1 LIPLQFGLLGL
12 GVGGLYALIALGIV
26 LVYRGSGVI
35 NFAQGAIGMAATYL
49 YWSLHENDHV
59 VFVEAFAISMLASLA
74 FGVAIQL
81 LIMRPLRG
89 QSPLTR
95 MLATLGILVTLTSAV
110 TLKWPQAVQ
119 DLQSSLPTGS
129 IRFGSIALGQDEV
142 WIFGIVVAASAVL
155 YGVYRYSKFGLATTA
170 VTENPIAAATLGFSP
185 DLIASVNWALG
196 CALATLAG
204 ILLAPITG
212 LSVQGLTLLSIPA
225 FAAVVVGN
233 FRSFPITVGAGL
245 ALGVIQSEMSSY
257 VSATTGWSEAVP
269 FFIVLIV
276 LAVRGRTL
284 MGKAERAIRLPRA
297 GTGRIRPWAVGLF
310 AGICLLGIET
320 LSFNWVAGITTTLAV
335 ALVVLSLVVVTGYA
349 GQLSLAQLALA
360 GIGAWAAARCIAV
373 DGLPFWLA
381 VILGVAAA
389 FPVGLLVGL
398 PALRTRGVNL
408 AIATLGLSVA
418 AYYLIFT
425 NSSLSGGNVGFD
437 VGNPSIFG
445 IDLSPVVDPRPYA
458 IFSLILFLLAAVAV
472 ANLRRGRT
480 GRRLLAVRSNE
491 RAAASLGVGVMSS
504 KLYAFGL
511 ASMIAAL
518 GGILEVFVNP
528 NITFTAFDPISS
540 ITYVGYAVIGGIG
553 YVSGPLFGAALSPG
567 SVGSNITEWF
577 SSSVQNYLTLASG
590 AILILILVFN
600 ANGIAHVEA
609 LRWRKIFAAARRHLP
624 RPLETGME
632 RLQRWAIVAQVASSP
647 QDLASSPRAGSVA
660 RGGVKRRTLRTD
672 GLSVTLGG
680 VRALVAVSV
689 EMAAGEVLGLIGP
702 NGAGKTTF
710 IDAVTGFNRPS
721 RGEVLLDGVPVTS
734 LPPRRRAALGLGR
747 SFQTLELFE
756 DMTVAENL
764 LVASEDR
771 SWHHRV
777 TDLFHPGKPRLGAAA
792 IASLVQLG
800 LTAHINDMPGDL
812 PYGTRCLVA
821 IARALAAEPSFLFL
835 DEPAAGLS
843 EAERAELSSLI
854 RRLVEDVGIGVILVE
869 HDMDFVMRTC
879 DRIVALEFGH
889 VIAQG
894 TPSQIRKDP
903 LVIRAYLGAD
913 LEEVHESPAASSTR
927 TEENSP
933 Q

>member
-1 LIPLQFGLLGL
+1 MIPLQFGLLGL
-12 GVGGLYALIALGIV
+12 GVGGLYALISLGIV

-35 NFAQGAIGMAATYL
+35 NFAQGAIGMAGTYL
-49 YWSLHENDHV
+49 YWSLHDNGNMP
-59 VFVEAFAISMLASLA
+59 FAEAFTISILASLA
-74 FGVAIQL
+74 FGIFIQL
-81 LIMRPLRG
+81 VIMRALRH
-89 QSPLTR
+89 QSPLAR
-95 MLATLGILVTLTSAV
+95 MLATVGILVTLTSAV
-110 TLKWPQAVQ
+110 ALKWPQAVQ
-119 DLQSSLPTGS
+119 EVQSSLPTGS
-129 IRFGSIALGQDEV
+129 VHFGGSITLGQNEI
-142 WIFGIVVAASAVL
+142 WIFGIVIVLSAAFYL
-155 YGVYRYSKFGLATTA
+155 VYRYTRFGLATTA
-170 VTENPIAAATLGFSP
+170 VTENPIAASTLGYSP

-212 LSVQGLTLLSIPA
+212 LSVEGLTLLAIPA

-245 ALGVIQSEMSSY
+245 ALGVIQSEMSNY
-257 VSATTGWSEAVP
+257 VPSTTGWAEAVP
-269 FFIVLIV
+269 FFILLIV
-276 LAVRGRTL
+276 LAVRGRAL
-284 MGKAERAIRLPRA
+284 SGKAERAIRLPRA
-297 GTGRIRPWAVGLF
+297 GTGRIRPWAVGF
-310 AGICLLGIET
+310 FVVICLLGIEI
-320 LSFNWVAGITTTLAV
+320 LDYNWVAGITTTLAV

-360 GIGAWAAARCIAV
+360 GIGAWFAARCMAV

-381 VILGVAAA
+381 AILGVVAA

-425 NSSLSGGNVGFD
+425 SSSLSGGSNGFS

-458 IFSLILFLLAAVAV
+458 IFTLILFFLAAVAV

-518 GGILEVFVNP
+518 GGVLIAFVNP
-528 NITFTAFDPISS
+528 NISFGEFDPISS

-553 YVSGPLFGAALSPG
+553 YVSGPLFGATLAPGAL
-567 SVGSNITEWF
+567 GSNVTDLF
-577 SSSVQNYLTLASG
+577 SSAIQNYLTVASG
-590 AILILILVFN
+590 IILILTLVFN
-600 ANGIAHVEA
+600 ANGVAHVEA
-609 LRWRKIFAAARRHLP
+609 LRWRKIFAATRRRLP
-624 RPLETGME
+624 GPLEAGVE
-632 RLQRWAIVAQVASSP
+632 WLGRRAIVARVADSP
-647 QDLASSPRAGSVA
+647 QAGAVPRAPVGS
-660 RGGVKRRTLRTD
+660 RTLRTD

-680 VRALVAVSV
+680 VRALVGVSM

-721 RGEVLLDGVPVTS
+721 SGAVLLDGAPVTS
-734 LPPRRRAALGLGR
+734 LSPRRRAELGMGR

-764 LVASEDR
+764 LVASESR
-771 SWHHRV
+771 CWHHRV
-777 TDLFHPGKPRLGAAA
+777 TDLVRPGRPRLGAAA
-792 IASLVQLG
+792 IASMAQLG

-821 IARALAAEPSFLFL
+821 IARALAAEPAFLFL

-843 EAERAELSSLI
+843 EAERAELSRTI
-854 RRLVEDVGIGVILVE
+854 RRLADEVGVGVILVE

-879 DRIVALEFGH
+879 DRIVALEFGK
-889 VIAQG
+889 VLAQG
-894 TPSQIRKDP
+894 SPSEIRRDP
-903 LVIRAYLGAD
+903 LVIRAYLGEEIEEIRKEPAVSNARP
-913 LEEVHESPAASSTR
+913 EEV
-927 TEENSP
+927 SP

>member
-1 LIPLQFGLLGL
+1 MIPLQFGLLGL
-12 GVGGLYALIALGIV
+12 GVGGLYALISLGIV

-49 YWSLHENDHV
+49 FWSLHDNDHM
-59 VFVEAFAISMLASLA
+59 VFAVAFTISILASLA
-74 FGVAIQL
+74 FGVAVQL
-81 LIMRPLRG
+81 LIMRPLRE

-110 TLKWPQAVQ
+110 TLRWPQAVQ
-119 DLQSSLPTGS
+119 DVQSSLPTGS
-129 IRFGSIALGQDEV
+129 IHFGSITLGQDEI
-142 WIFGIVVAASAVL
+142 WIFGIVLVLSAVL
-155 YGVYRYSKFGLATTA
+155 YVAYRYSKFGLATTA
-170 VTENPIAAATLGFSP
+170 VTENPIAASTLGISP

-196 CALATLAG
+196 CALAALAG

-245 ALGVIQSEMSSY
+245 ALGVIQSEMSYY
-257 VSATTGWSEAVP
+257 VSTTTGWSESVP

-284 MGKAERAIRLPRA
+284 SGKAERAIRLPRA

-310 AGICLLGIET
+310 AGICLVGIET
-320 LSFNWVAGITTTLAV
+320 LSFSWVSGITTTLAG

-360 GIGAWAAARCIAV
+360 GIGAWFAARCVAV

-381 VILGVAAA
+381 VILGIAVA

-425 NSSLSGGNVGFD
+425 SSSLSGGNVGFS

-445 IDLSPVVDPRPYA
+445 IDLSPVVNPRPYA
-458 IFSLILFLLAAVAV
+458 IFSLILFLLAALAV

-518 GGILEVFVNP
+518 GGVLEAFVNP
-528 NITFTAFDPISS
+528 SITFTAFDPISS

-553 YVSGPLFGAALSPG
+553 YVSGPVFGATLSPG
-567 SVGSNITEWF
+567 AVGSNITDWF

-590 AILILILVFN
+590 AVLILILVFN
-600 ANGIAHVEA
+600 ANGLAHVET
-609 LRWRKIFAAARRHLP
+609 LRWRKIFAAARRRLP
-624 RPLETGME
+624 RPLEAGME
-632 RLQRWAIVAQVASSP
+632 RLKRLEIVAHVASSP
-647 QDLASSPRAGSVA
+647 HAGAVPRAS
-660 RGGVKRRTLRTD
+660 VKRRTLRTD

-680 VRALVAVSV
+680 VRALVSVSV
-689 EMAAGEVLGLIGP
+689 EMTAGEVLGLIGP

-721 RGEVLLDGVPVTS
+721 SGEVLLDGVPVTGLS
-734 LPPRRRAALGLGR
+734 PRRRAVLGMGR

-764 LVASEDR
+764 LIASEDR

-792 IASLVQLG
+792 IASMVKLG

-843 EAERAELSSLI
+843 EAERAELSGLI
-854 RRLVEDVGIGVILVE
+854 RRLVDEIGVGVVLVE

-879 DRIVALEFGH
+879 DRIVALEFGQ
-889 VIAQG
+889 VIAHG
-894 TPSQIRKDP
+894 TPSEIRQDP
-903 LVIRAYLGAD
+903 LVIRAYLGED
-913 LEEVHESPAASSTR
+913 IREVHEAEAVSSTR
-927 TEENSP
+927 TEEASP